1 MALFDLRILASDKTL
16 FTGKAQIVIVP
27 AIDGEEAFMAHHE
40 NMFMALADGVL
51 RYQKEDGTWE
61 AAITGV
67 GIAQVANNRVTV
79 IVDTAERPED
89 IDEQRAREALERAQ
103 ERLRQQQSIVEY
115 HMTQA
120 SLARALSRLKNK
132 KKYI

>member
-1 MALFDLRILASDKTL
+1 MAVFDLRILASDKTL
-16 FTGKAQIVIVP
+16 YSGRAKIVIVP

-40 NMFMALADGVL
+40 NMFMALADGEL
-51 RYQKEDGTWE
+51 RYQKEDDSWE
-61 AAITGV
+61 RAITGV

-79 IVDTAERPED
+79 IVDTAERPEE

-103 ERLRQQQSIVEY
+103 ERLRQKQSIVEY

-120 SLARALSRLKNK
+120 SLARALARLKDK

>member
-1 MALFDLRILASDKTL
+1 MALFDLRILASDKIL
-16 FTGKAQIVIVP
+16 FAGKATIVIVP

-40 NMFMALADGVL
+40 NMFIALADGDL

-61 AAITGV
+61 EAITGV